1 MQARQFLIVRSMTPL
16 KQKTSSE
23 TKLPDLDKTLTLE
36 KYKPDMPLNGC
47 VFQSLRE
54 SIHAKILFE

>member
-1 MQARQFLIVRSMTPL
+1 MTPL